1 MSVHKA
7 HMPCLRTG
15 RGVYGCRVTGPAE
28 PRPPCRKRPA
38 RGLCEPAL
46 PGPAQGPCVV
56 RGSRHLPPPP
66 ACPRTTVRAK
76 EGALGPQTPGPCPG
90 APISHRQEL
99 RVGSGLWAMS
109 TRGPLSWFTVSYCLG
124 VRDTQNQ
131 HQKRKDRGPGCAG
144 AQGPRLWG
152 YLALL
157 GKSDSGS
164 MVSVGR

>member
-76 EGALGPQTPGPCPG
+76 EGALEPQTPGPCPG
-90 APISHRQEL
+90 APISHKAGAPCGQQPMGDVHVGAAEL
-99 RVGSGLWAMS
+99 VYCQL
-109 TRGPLSWFTVSYCLG
+109 LSW
-124 VRDTQNQ
+124 
-131 HQKRKDRGPGCAG
+131 GPGHPKPAPEEER
-144 AQGPRLWG
+144 QGPRLCRG
-152 YLALL
+152 SGPPPL
-157 GKSDSGS
+157 GVPCFAGEK
-164 MVSVGR
+164 

>member
-7 HMPCLRTG
+7 HMPCLRMG

-76 EGALGPQTPGPCPG
+76 AGALEPQTPGPCPG
-90 APISHRQEL
+90 APISHRREL

-109 TRGPLSWFTVSYCLG
+109 TWGPLSWFTVSYCLG
-124 VRDTQNQ
+124 D
-131 HQKRKDRGPGCAG
+131 PGHPKPAPEEER
-144 AQGPRLWG
+144 QGPRLCRG
-152 YLALL
+152 SGPPPL
-157 GKSDSGS
+157 GGPCFAGEK
-164 MVSVGR
+164 